1 MLLLPLD
8 KVTVPGDDK
17 DIINR
22 WDLGKCLEKS
32 VKKCEELVCR
42 EPINEPLFTFSI
54 YIYIYIY
61 PSL

>member
-32 VKKCEELVCR
+32 VKG
-42 EPINEPLFTFSI
+42 LFVENQYMSLCLHFI
-54 YIYIYIY
+54 YIYIHHFEFQKVI
-61 PSL
+61 